1 MLSTFAATGQY
12 AEAVRLTLEHL
23 LKLGID
29 LKYTVHG
36 QVSMGDLDGFVHN
49 KLCRWSQGR

>member
-36 QVSMGDLDGFVHN
+36 QVSIGDLDGFVHN
-49 KLCRWSQGR
+49 KLCRWS